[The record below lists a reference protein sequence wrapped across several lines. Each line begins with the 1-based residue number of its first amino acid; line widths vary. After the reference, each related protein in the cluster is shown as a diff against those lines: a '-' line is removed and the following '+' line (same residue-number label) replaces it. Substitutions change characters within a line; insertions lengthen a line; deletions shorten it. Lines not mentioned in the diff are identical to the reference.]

1 MHELGDFDEIGRL
14 PHPHISRPLQSRPFN
29 RKYY

>member
-1 MHELGDFDEIGRL
+1 MRELGDFDEIGRA
-14 PHPHISRPLQSRPFN
+14 PASYISRPLQSRPFN